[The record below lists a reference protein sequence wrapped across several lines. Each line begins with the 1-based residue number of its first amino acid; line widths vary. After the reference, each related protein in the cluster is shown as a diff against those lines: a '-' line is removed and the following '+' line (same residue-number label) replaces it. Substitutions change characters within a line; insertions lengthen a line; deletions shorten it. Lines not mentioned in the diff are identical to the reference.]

1 MHGTALSP
9 PPSPPFDFDE
19 WANLA
24 RNDAAAF
31 ELRRREVVEQFIAQ
45 APAHQRERLRRLQ
58 WRIDA
63 ERRRYKH
70 PLKSC
75 LAIYDMM
82 WDSLYG
88 GHGLLEALLA
98 LRDLKPVDDWREAA
112 PPDNVR
118 PLRR

>member
-1 MHGTALSP
+1 MPGTALSP

-19 WANLA
+19 WATLA
-24 RNDAAAF
+24 RNDASAF
-31 ELRRREVVEQFIAQ
+31 ERRRRQAVEQVIAE
-45 APAHQRERLRRLQ
+45 APEHQRERLRRLQ

-82 WDSLYG
+82 WESLYG

-98 LRDLKPVDDWREAA
+98 LRDLEPDGRPRSAEA
-112 PPDNVR
+112 PHNVR

>member
-1 MHGTALSP
+1 MHGTALP
-9 PPSPPFDFDE
+9 TPPSPPFDFDE

-24 RNDAAAF
+24 SNDAAAF
-31 ELRRREVVEQFIAQ
+31 ELRRREAVEQFIAQ
-45 APAHQRERLRRLQ
+45 APEQQRERLRRLQ

-75 LAIYDMM
+75 LALYGMM

-88 GHGLLEALLA
+88 GHGLLPALLA
-98 LRDLKPVDDWREAA
+98 LRDLKPGTGPRHEEA
-112 PPDNVR
+112 PDNIR